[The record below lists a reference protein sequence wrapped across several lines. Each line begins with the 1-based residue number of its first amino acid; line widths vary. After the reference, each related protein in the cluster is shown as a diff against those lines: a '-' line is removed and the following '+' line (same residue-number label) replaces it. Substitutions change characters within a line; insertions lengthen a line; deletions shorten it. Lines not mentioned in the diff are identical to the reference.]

1 MTDQVLGYSVLNQ
14 NRENVYVTRN
24 LAKRVGECKHYI
36 IMKGMYHLVEGKY
49 QLRKDV
55 CKREVWDIVDVKERE
70 DGVCFMHIQ
79 RKVGN
84 VLKMALRMFH
94 VNDEF
99 SDVGYEKDENG
110 NYEHKYLRLTITGN
124 TVYAY

>member
-24 LAKRVGECKHYI
+24 LAKRVGECKQYI
-36 IMKGMYHLVEGKY
+36 EITKYAEGKA
-49 QLRKDV
+49 
-55 CKREVWDIVDVKERE
+55 KRVKWDIVDVKERE

-84 VLKMALRMFH
+84 VVKNALRMFH
-94 VNDEF
+94 LDDE
-99 SDVGYEKDENG
+99 
-110 NYEHKYLRLTITGN
+110 LTIMSN
-124 TVYAY
+124 AVYKY